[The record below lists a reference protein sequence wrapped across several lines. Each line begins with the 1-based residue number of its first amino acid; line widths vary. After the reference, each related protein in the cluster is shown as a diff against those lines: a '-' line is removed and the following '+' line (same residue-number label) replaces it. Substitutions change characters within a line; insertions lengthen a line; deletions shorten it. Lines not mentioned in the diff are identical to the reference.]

1 MIIWGAAL
9 GLYSAAMVAS
19 FTAIEGSADQLNQ
32 LLEAYPKG
40 MLEAFGV
47 TDLGDPANYLHS
59 QVFGLAPLALS
70 FFAILALA
78 NALAGA
84 EERGTIDV
92 LLGNP
97 LPRWQLVAGNFLAV
111 AVSLLGICAIVGL
124 LTWGT
129 AALTG
134 VELSLREVAEAVLN
148 LWPICIVFG
157 ALALLCSAFFHR
169 RSLAIAIPAFLL
181 FGMYL
186 MDTIGRASEDLEDWR
201 PLLRLLLLRFSHRER
216 HRLDTLWQHNP
227 GGTRTPALGHASLQ
241 ATRHIYVARSGLIHG
256 ASRLVSTL
264 QPKALARQQV
274 SFFHSS
280 LALPRT
286 RNHYPAA

>member
-1 MIIWGAAL
+1 
-9 GLYSAAMVAS
+9 
-19 FTAIEGSADQLNQ
+19 
-32 LLEAYPKG
+32 

-70 FFAILALA
+70 FFPILALA
-78 NALAGA
+78 GAIAGA

-97 LPRWQLVAGNFLAV
+97 LPRWQLVAGNFVAV
-111 AVSLLGICAIVGL
+111 AISLLEICAVVGL

-129 AALTG
+129 AVLMD
-134 VELSLREVAEAVLN
+134 VELSVREVADAVLN

-157 ALALLCSAFFHR
+157 ALALFCSALFHR

-201 PLLRLLLLRFSHRER
+201 PYSVFKYYGSAIENGIDWTHFGSITLAALVLTLLA
-216 HRLDTLWQHNP
+216 
-227 GGTRTPALGHASLQ
+227 ALVF
-241 ATRHIYVARSGLIHG
+241 RRRDIY
-256 ASRLVSTL
+256 T
-264 QPKALARQQV
+264 
-274 SFFHSS
+274 
-280 LALPRT
+280 
-286 RNHYPAA
+286 